1 MMEKEAKL
9 IVDDATEKIG
19 NEPYP
24 GVETML
30 LHSDLEF

>member
-1 MMEKEAKL
+1 MNQKEAKL
-9 IVDDATEKIG
+9 IVDDATEKIS